1 MKLIIISGRSGS
13 GKSICLRVLEDMGF
27 YVVDNLPIA
36 LLPDLLTVLQP
47 THQQIAVSLDSRNMP
62 NDPIKADEAL
72 QHLYADDREIN
83 ILYLDA
89 DDDTLMKRYSETRR
103 KHPLTNDKVTL
114 QEAIDL
120 ERKLLEP
127 IFNRA
132 DVKIDT
138 RDTRADDLMR
148 LLRDKILPREQSN
161 LSILFES
168 FGFKHGTPLDADY
181 IFDIRCL
188 PNPYWDPK
196 LRSLTGLDQPVIA
209 FLESNDMVK
218 RMQDSIA
225 GFLEQWIPEFKQNK
239 RSYLTIALGCTGG
252 QHRSVYLVECLAK
265 HFKGSHNTIQVRH
278 RELKSSSQS

>member
-36 LLPDLLTVLQP
+36 LLPDLLDVLQP
-47 THQQIAVSLDSRNMP
+47 THPQIAVSLDSRNLP
-62 NDPIKADEAL
+62 NDPIKADEVL
-72 QHLYADDREIN
+72 QLLYAEHRQIDV
-83 ILYLDA
+83 LYLDA

-103 KHPLTNDKVTL
+103 KHPLTQAQVTL

-127 IFNRA
+127 IFDRA

-138 RDTRADDLMR
+138 RNTSADDLMR
-148 LLRDKILPREQSN
+148 LLRDRIIPRDKSN

-168 FGFKHGTPLDADY
+168 FGFKYGTPLDADY
-181 IFDIRCL
+181 IFDVRCL
-188 PNPYWDPK
+188 PNPYWEPP
-196 LRSLTGLDQPVIA
+196 LRSLTGRDQPVID
-209 FLESNDMVK
+209 FLESYAIVRDMH
-218 RMQDSIA
+218 DSIA
-225 GFLEQWIPEFKQNK
+225 AFLDRWIPEFKQNK

-265 HFKGSHNTIQVRH
+265 YFKASHHTIQVRH
-278 RELKSSSQS
+278 RELTSSSLS

>member
-36 LLPDLLTVLQP
+36 LLPDLLNVLQP
-47 THQQIAVSLDSRNMP
+47 THPQIAVSLDSRNMP
-62 NDPIKADEAL
+62 SDPIKADETL
-72 QHLYADDREIN
+72 QLLYADDRQIDV
-83 ILYLDA
+83 LYLDA

-103 KHPLTNDKVTL
+103 KHPLTNAKVTL

-127 IFNRA
+127 MFDRA

-138 RDTRADDLMR
+138 RDTSADDLMR
-148 LLRDKILPREQSN
+148 LLRDRIIPREKSN

-168 FGFKHGTPLDADY
+168 FGFKYGTPLDADY

-188 PNPYWDPK
+188 PNPYWEPD
-196 LRSLTGLDQPVIA
+196 LRKLTGLDQPVID
-209 FLESNDMVK
+209 FLQSHAMVK

-225 GFLEQWIPEFKQNK
+225 SFLEQWIPEFKQNK

-265 HFKGSHNTIQVRH
+265 HFKGSHHTIQVRH